1 MLEDFNVQAEDGSP
15 AQVGQGLLQWYQQCL
30 AGDFSMLE
38 RLRQVQDGAE
48 ASRGQAV
55 RARTCVARCLQSGP
69 SRCLQTLCSTTG
81 ADAPR
86 TSGGHARRRGARC
99 VHTGWRD

>member
-15 AQVGQGLLQWYQQCL
+15 AQVGQGLLQWYEQCL

-38 RLRQVQDGAE
+38 RLRQVQDGAQ

-55 RARTCVARCLQSGP
+55 RAARSHSERVLQRCLP
-69 SRCLQTLCSTTG
+69 SL
-81 ADAPR
+81 AA
-86 TSGGHARRRGARC
+86 
-99 VHTGWRD
+99 